1 MLKRTPLFDLYKEYG
16 GKTIDF
22 GGWELPVQFSSIKEE
37 HEAVRTKAGLFDVSH
52 MGEVEITGTDSLPFL
67 QKLLTN
73 DVSTLK
79 EGGAQY
85 TAMCYEDGGTID
97 DLLVY
102 KKAANVYMLVI
113 NAANIDKDVDWMNKH
128 IKGDVSVRNVSDEIA
143 LLALQGPKAE
153 AILKQV
159 ADHDLAELKP
169 FMFRDD
175 AAVGSVQ
182 ALVSRTGYT
191 GEDGFEIYC
200 RNEDA
205 ACIWKLL
212 LETGKDSGL

>member
-1 MLKRTPLFDLYKEYG
+1 
-16 GKTIDF
+16 
-22 GGWELPVQFSSIKEE
+22 
-37 HEAVRTKAGLFDVSH
+37 
-52 MGEVEITGTDSLPFL
+52 
-67 QKLLTN
+67 
-73 DVSTLK
+73 
-79 EGGAQY
+79 
-85 TAMCYEDGGTID
+85 
-97 DLLVY
+97 
-102 KKAANVYMLVI
+102 MLVI

-212 LETGKDSGL
+212 LETGKDSGLVPCGLGARDTLRFEAKLPLYGQELSKTLRRSKPASDLPSKRTKPRISSEKPSWQAKRNMERTESWLALK